1 MKLMFGKI
9 SGKSLF
15 FEYVKLLS
23 IYVDTG
29 PDQTNLFFLI
39 IETESIGGGGKKLT
53 RILNGLNHNNS
64 EC

>member
-23 IYVDTG
+23 IYVHTG
-29 PDQTNLFFLI
+29 PDQLVLPY